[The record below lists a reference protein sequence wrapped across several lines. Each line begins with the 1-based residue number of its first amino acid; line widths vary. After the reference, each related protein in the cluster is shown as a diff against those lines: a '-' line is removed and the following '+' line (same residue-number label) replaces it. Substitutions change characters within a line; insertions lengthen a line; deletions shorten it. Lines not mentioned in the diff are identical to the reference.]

1 MLEKILL
8 LTPLLLPL
16 ATAIFLNFVGK
27 YMKVNQIAL
36 VSSLGIL
43 GSFFGALIL
52 FILLVLDN
60 FHSHTIEYYQFIN
73 PDNWGGRLSVLFEL
87 RWDGLVAIMAT
98 LITFLS
104 FIIQLFSASYMAEDE
119 KVGRYYTY
127 FNFFVFSMLLLVM
140 SGNFVLMFVGWEL
153 VGLSSYLLI
162 SFWYKK
168 KEASRAGKKAFIL
181 NRIGDF
187 GFLIA
192 LMMIYDQYSNFNF
205 DSVFDYAM
213 QYPGEDGLICF
224 FLMVGAFGKSAQLP
238 LSSWLPDAM
247 EGPTPAS
254 ALIHAATMVTA
265 GVFMLVRVAPLLN
278 SSPLVSLLIATIGT
292 VTAFFAAFVAITQFD
307 IKKVLAYST
316 ISQLGYMFLA
326 VGSGAYVAAIFHLVT
341 HAFFKALLFLGAGA
355 VIHEMDHEQDIR
367 NMGGLLK
374 RMPATG
380 YSMLIGTLA
389 ISGIPPLAGFWSKD
403 EILGSTF
410 MVGGLYLPLWILGL
424 LTAVMTAFYM
434 GRHWIYIFLGEG
446 KTEQA
451 LSANKA
457 PKLMR
462 RPLIILAIGSVFIGF
477 INTPFFHGVE
487 NVLHEVIHD
496 VNVTHPPKGLSFV
509 VLASISVLAGVVGL
523 FLSNIVF
530 LQKLTNPLSQ
540 IQEFKLLPKK
550 IRNIIVNIFGK
561 ENFITVNGKKL
572 LSLLERLSFNG
583 LYLDHYGNKV
593 LVNKSKSFS
602 RFVAVSV
609 DQLLIDGLVNN
620 LAKIPVLVGKQ
631 IRPLQSGYVRS
642 YLSTFG
648 IMSLI
653 LIALL
658 ILSIGGLL

>member
-27 YMKVNQIAL
+27 YMKVNQIAAI
-36 VSSLGIL
+36 SSLGLL
-43 GSFFGALIL
+43 GSLSGAFLL
-52 FILLVLDN
+52 FILLLIND
-60 FHSHTIEYYQFIN
+60 FHSYTIEYYRFF
-73 PDNWGGRLSVLFEL
+73 GGQWEDIFFEL
-87 RWDGLVAIMAT
+87 RWDGLVGIMAI
-98 LITFLS
+98 LVTFLS

-119 KVGRYYTY
+119 KISRYYTY

-140 SGNFVLMFVGWEL
+140 SGNFLFMFVGWEL

-192 LMMIYDQYSNFNF
+192 LMMIYNKYSSFNF
-205 DSVFDYAM
+205 ESIFDDALNY
-213 QYPGEDGLICF
+213 QSDTTLICF
-224 FLMVGAFGKSAQLP
+224 FLMIGAFGKSAQLP
-238 LSSWLPDAM
+238 LYSWLPDAM

-265 GVFMLVRVAPLLN
+265 GVFMLVRIAPLLD
-278 SSPLVSLLIATIGT
+278 SAPLVALLVATIGT
-292 VTAFFAAFVAITQFD
+292 VTALFAAFVAITQFD

-355 VIHEMDHEQDIR
+355 VIHEMHHEQDIR

-374 RMPATG
+374 KMPVTG
-380 YSMLIGTLA
+380 YSMLVGTLA

-403 EILGSTF
+403 EILGSAF
-410 MVGGLYLPLWILGL
+410 VAGGMYLPLWGIGL
-424 LTAVMTAFYM
+424 VTAVMTAFYM

-446 KTEQA
+446 RTENA
-451 LSANKA
+451 LNANKA

-462 RPLIILAIGSVFIGF
+462 MPLIVLAFGSVFVGF
-477 INTPFFHGVE
+477 INTPFFHGIE
-487 NVLHEVIHD
+487 IILHEVIHD
-496 VNVTHPPKGLSFV
+496 VSVTHPPKGISFI
-509 VLASISVLAGVVGL
+509 VLASISVLAGLVGL
-523 FLSNIVF
+523 FLANIIF
-530 LQKLTNPLSQ
+530 LQKITNPLSQ
-540 IQEFKLLPKK
+540 IQEFKLIPKK
-550 IRNIIVNIFGK
+550 IRSMIVNMFGK
-561 ENFITVNGKKL
+561 KNFLTVQGKKL
-572 LSLLERLSFNG
+572 LLLLEKLSFNG
-583 LYLDHYGNKV
+583 FYLDYYGERL
-593 LVNKSKSFS
+593 LVSKSKSFS
-602 RFVAVSV
+602 RFMAVSV
-609 DQLLIDGLVNN
+609 DQLLIDGFVNS
-620 LAKIPVLVGKQ
+620 LAKIPVFIGKQ

-653 LIALL
+653 LLALL